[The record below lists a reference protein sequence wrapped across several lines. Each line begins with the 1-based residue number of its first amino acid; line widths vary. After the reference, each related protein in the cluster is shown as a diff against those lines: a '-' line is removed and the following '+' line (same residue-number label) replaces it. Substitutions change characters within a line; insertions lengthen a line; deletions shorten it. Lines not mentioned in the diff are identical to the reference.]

1 MAQNGTETGKP
12 SFTARQK
19 RTLPILASA
28 SSISEAARLSDVG
41 RRTLHR
47 WLDDPNFRNELAGL
61 HKEAADLARSQ
72 LQGVMLQAVLAL
84 ADSLQDPNPEIR
96 LRAIRTALDYSVK
109 FNDIETLRQEFQ
121 DLEDSLNLSGG
132 RHNEH

>member
-96 LRAIRTALDYSVK
+96 LRAIRTALDYSAK
-109 FNDIETLRQEFQ
+109 FNDIETLRQELRA
-121 DLEDSLNLSGG
+121 LEDSLHL
-132 RHNEH
+132 

>member
-1 MAQNGTETGKP
+1 MAQIGPESGKP
-12 SFTARQK
+12 GLTARQK

-28 SSISEAARLSDVG
+28 SSIAEAARLSDVG

-47 WLDDPNFRNELAGL
+47 WLDDPDFRDELARC

-96 LRAIRTALDYSVK
+96 LRAIRTALNYSVK
-109 FNDIETLRQEFQ
+109 LNDIERLREELQAF
-121 DLEDSLNLSGG
+121 EDSLNLS
-132 RHNEH
+132 RS

>member
-1 MAQNGTETGKP
+1 MAQNGPKSGKT
-12 SFTARQK
+12 SLTARQE
-19 RTLPILASA
+19 RALPILASA
-28 SSISEAARLSDVG
+28 SSIAEAARLSDIG

-47 WLDDPNFRNELAGL
+47 WLDDPDFRDELARL
-61 HKEAADLARSQ
+61 HEEAADLARSQ

-109 FNDIETLRQEFQ
+109 VNDIERLRKELHA
-121 DLEDSLNLSGG
+121 LEDSLDISRG
-132 RHNEH
+132 HDEH

>member
-1 MAQNGTETGKP
+1 MAQNGPESGKP
-12 SFTARQK
+12 GLTARQK

-28 SSISEAARLSDVG
+28 SSIAEAARLSDVG

-47 WLDDPNFRNELAGL
+47 WLDDPDFRDELARC

-96 LRAIRTALDYSVK
+96 LRAIRTALNYSVK
-109 FNDIETLRQEFQ
+109 LNDIERLREELQAF
-121 DLEDSLNLSGG
+121 EDSLNLS
-132 RHNEH
+132 RS